1 MKETV
6 KVEVVDELPEKPVLG
21 KIIYNKIDKCFYQGV
36 DDKEEQD
43 GSSLE
48 KTSLFR

>member
-6 KVEVVDELPEKPVLG
+6 KVEVVDELPEEPVLG

-36 DDKEEQD
+36 EKEDQD

>member
-1 MKETV
+1 MKKETV
-6 KVEVVDELPEKPVLG
+6 KVEVVDELPQKPVLG

-36 DDKEEQD
+36 DNKEEHN

-48 KTSLFR
+48 KTSL